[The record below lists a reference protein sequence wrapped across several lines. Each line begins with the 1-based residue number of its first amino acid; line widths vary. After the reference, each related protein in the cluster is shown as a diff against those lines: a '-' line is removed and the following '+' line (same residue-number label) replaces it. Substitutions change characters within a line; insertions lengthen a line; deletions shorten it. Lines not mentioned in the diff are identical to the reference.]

1 MRSHPYYNLLTIHP
15 LGMNSQADIESPLL
29 TVFTMPQL
37 SLSLLGPWQAT
48 LDGQPIDLK
57 YDKVRALLAYLA
69 VEADRPHRRETLM
82 GMLWPDLPEAAA
94 RNNLRQVLLTLREA
108 IGDRQREI
116 PYLLASR
123 AAVQFNAESDHW
135 LDVKAITDL
144 LAMCDR
150 HPHRNPESCRSCAR
164 WRQQAAD
171 LYHGPF
177 LAEFSLPDSTSF
189 EEWTAV
195 KREWL
200 NQLIFA
206 ALSKLAAYHER
217 RGQYDQ
223 ALQATTRQL
232 MLEPWREEAHRHA
245 MRLHLLNG
253 ERSAA
258 LAQYESCR
266 RLLAEELGVEPE
278 AATTALYQQIRD
290 ASEDAPVAMQQ
301 LALPTTRPHTL
312 PPQPTPFVG
321 RETELA
327 EIGRLLTETECRL
340 LTLTGAGGMGKT
352 RLALQAAA
360 EHLDTFADGV
370 FFVPLAALAS
380 ADLLPGTIATA
391 LGIEATAADMTASLL
406 NYLHQ
411 KEILLLLDN
420 FEHLLADSQAT
431 GLLTSILA
439 DAPDVTL
446 LVTSRERLNL
456 RGEWLFQVNGFLDP
470 GQGDNEAV
478 QFFVQSARR
487 VAPGFTLSPEVLP
500 AVSHIC
506 QLVGGMPLA
515 IELAAAW
522 VRVLAP
528 AEIAAEIERSSHF
541 LTTTLRDVPSR
552 HRSLDAVFDY
562 SWQLLSPEEQSVLRK
577 LALFRG
583 GFRRKAAETVAGA
596 TLPLLTA
603 LVDKS
608 LLQWNPAGRYE
619 LHELVRQYGLE
630 KLEAAGETAETQTK
644 HFAFFLELAETILP
658 KLEGAEL
665 GRWLDQLQAE
675 MDNFRAALSWAVEQG
690 DEEDGVRLAG
700 TLWWF
705 WYTRGYLSE
714 GREWLGRALSRAAA
728 APPGEAQA
736 KARQGAGV
744 LAWNQGDYEQAR
756 RHHEAS
762 LALMRSLGD
771 QRAVSVELNNLGNV
785 AMDQGDY
792 EGAEMMLEESL
803 AIKIALGD
811 QFGQAST
818 LNNLGLAAF
827 GQGDFDAACSYYEQS
842 LALKRSLEDT
852 RGIAITLGNL
862 GNTYLELGR
871 FDRAYELLQ
880 ESLALKQVLGDRW
893 GVAVVLRQLGE
904 LSVRWGDYPAARD
917 QLRESLLIRQQL
929 DDKWSIADSL
939 EAFATLAF
947 AEEEPERAARL
958 WGAAEAL
965 REAIGTALPGPDQ
978 RRHDHD
984 VAAATAEWG
993 EEVVRVAW
1001 DDGRTLSTDE
1011 AIAYA
1016 LSQL

>member
-1 MRSHPYYNLLTIHP
+1 
-15 LGMNSQADIESPLL
+15 
-29 TVFTMPQL
+29 MPQL

-48 LDGQPIDLK
+48 LDGQAIDLK
-57 YDKVRALLAYLA
+57 YDKVRALLAFLA

-82 GMLWPDLPEAAA
+82 DMLWPELSDSAA

-108 IGDRQREI
+108 IGDRKRET

-123 AAVQFNAESDHW
+123 AAVQFNPESDHW
-135 LDVKAITDL
+135 LDVRAITRL
-144 LAMCDR
+144 LAMCDH

-189 EEWTAV
+189 EEWAAV

-200 NQLIFA
+200 TQLIFS
-206 ALSKLAAYHER
+206 ALSKLATYHER

-223 ALQATTRQL
+223 ALQATQQQL
-232 MLEPWREEAHRHA
+232 ALEPWREEAHRHV
-245 MRLHLLNG
+245 MRLYLLNG

-258 LAQYESCR
+258 LVQYEICR
-266 RLLAEELGVEPE
+266 RLLEEELDVEPE
-278 AATTALYQQIRD
+278 AETTALYQQIRD
-290 ASEDAPVAMQQ
+290 STEEAPVAVQQ
-301 LALPTTRPHTL
+301 LALPTARPHTL

-321 RETELA
+321 REAELA

-370 FFVPLAALAS
+370 FFVPLAALTS
-380 ADLLPGTIATA
+380 TDRLTGTIATA
-391 LGIEATAADMTASLL
+391 LGVESAAADMTAPLL
-406 NYLHQ
+406 SYLRQ
-411 KEILLLLDN
+411 KELLLLLDN

-431 GLLTSILA
+431 GLLTNILSH
-439 DAPDVTL
+439 APDVTL

-456 RGEWLFQVNGFLDP
+456 QGEWLFQVNGFLDP
-470 GQGDNEAV
+470 EQEENEAV

-487 VAPGFTLSPEVLP
+487 VVPGFTLSPEVL
-500 AVSHIC
+500 ADIGRIC
-506 QLVGGMPLA
+506 HLVGGMPLA

-522 VRVLAP
+522 VRVLTP
-528 AEIAAEIERSSHF
+528 AEIAAEIEQSSRF
-541 LTTTLRDVPSR
+541 LTTTLRDIPQR
-552 HRSLDAVFDY
+552 HRSLTAVFDY
-562 SWQLLSPEEQSVLRK
+562 SWQLLAPEEQRVLRK

-583 GFRRKAAETVAGA
+583 GFRRKAAESVARA
-596 TLPLLTA
+596 SLPLLTT

-619 LHELVRQYGLE
+619 MHELIRQYGLE
-630 KLEAAGETAETQTK
+630 KLEAAGETAATQAS
-644 HFAFFLELAETILP
+644 HFAFFLDLAETILP
-658 KLEGAEL
+658 RLEGAEL
-665 GRWLDQLQAE
+665 SRWLDQLQAE
-675 MDNFRAALSWAVEQG
+675 IDNFRAALSWAVEQ
-690 DEEDGVRLAG
+690 DDAEDGLRLAG

-705 WYTRGYLSE
+705 WYTRGFLTE
-714 GREWLGRALSRAAA
+714 GREWLDHALSRAAA
-728 APPGEAQA
+728 DQPRESHA
-736 KARQGAGV
+736 KALQGAGV

-756 RHHEAS
+756 RYHEAS
-762 LALMRSLGD
+762 LAIMRSLGNL
-771 QRAVSVELNNLGNV
+771 RAVSVQLNNLGNV

-792 EGAEMMLEESL
+792 ERAETMLEESL
-803 AIKIALGD
+803 AIKIELGD

-827 GQGDFDAACSYYEQS
+827 GQGDFAAACSYYEQS
-842 LALKRSLEDT
+842 LALKRTLEDT
-852 RGIAITLGNL
+852 RGIAITIGNL
-862 GNTYLELGR
+862 GNAYFEMGR
-871 FDRAYELLQ
+871 FEQAHDLLQ
-880 ESLALKQVLGDRW
+880 ESLGLKSELGDRW

-904 LSVRWGDYPAARD
+904 LAIRWGDLSIARQ
-917 QLRESLLIRQQL
+917 QLRDSLLIRQQL
-929 DDKWSIADSL
+929 GDKWSIADSL

-947 AEEEPERAARL
+947 AGQESERAARL

-965 REAIGTALPGPDQ
+965 RETIGTALPGPDQ

-984 VAAATAEWG
+984 VAAAYAEWG
-993 EEVVRVAW
+993 EAAIRAAW
-1001 DDGRTLSTDE
+1001 NDSRSLSIDE
-1011 AIAYA
+1011 SISYA
-1016 LSQL
+1016 LDHS